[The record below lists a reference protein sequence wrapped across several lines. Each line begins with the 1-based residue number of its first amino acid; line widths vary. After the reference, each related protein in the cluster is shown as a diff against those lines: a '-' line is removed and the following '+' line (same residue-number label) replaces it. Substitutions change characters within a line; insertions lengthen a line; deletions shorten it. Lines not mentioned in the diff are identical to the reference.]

1 MAIQITNDPLNS
13 FLDNLPRY
21 ALEMRRM
28 DNQRAQFNRQMV
40 LKEKAA
46 ANQQTLFDMAKN
58 QRQFES
64 DVYNEKLRA
73 QQDYRLGVQKYEAFN
88 KDNAKDLESWKF
100 RRNVPVLG
108 NLEQDTFIGD
118 VKNKLKWEERNL
130 KFAKFL
136 GLPHNKAQAKV
147 NELKAKV
154 DRYEDLP
161 DMSKIKPKPVK
172 PPEGLIMNKS
182 LYDFA
187 MENNMESTVDET
199 ITSLQNILGIDP
211 QIGTHSELYMQTL
224 EVEGAR

>member
-28 DNQRAQFNRQMV
+28 DNQRSQFNRQMV

-73 QQDYRLGVQKYEAFN
+73 QQDYRLGVKKYEAFN
-88 KDNAKDLESWKF
+88 KDNADDLESWKR

-108 NLEQDTFIGD
+108 GLEQDTYVGD

-130 KFAKFL
+130 SIGKFF
-136 GLPHNKAQAKV
+136 GLPTEKSQSRV
-147 NELKAKV
+147 NDLKSKI
-154 DRYEDLP
+154 DRHSDLP
-161 DMSKIKPKPVK
+161 DMSKIKPKPIT
-172 PPEGLIMNKS
+172 PPKGLVMNKS

-187 MENNMESTVDET
+187 MENNMESTVDQT

-224 EVEGAR
+224 QAEGAR